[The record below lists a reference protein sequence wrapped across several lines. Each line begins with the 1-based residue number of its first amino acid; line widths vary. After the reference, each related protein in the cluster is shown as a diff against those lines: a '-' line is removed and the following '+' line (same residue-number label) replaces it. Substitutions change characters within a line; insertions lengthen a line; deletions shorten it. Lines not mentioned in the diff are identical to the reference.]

1 MGQVATR
8 TRCWTFDPV
17 VLGRSEC
24 DAWVAYYRREWV
36 PFLRCAVALV
46 RSGYGMGRWR
56 SLGGAWYVLRA
67 NQAWAP
73 FPDNDPAAA
82 VEFMRRF
89 YALVARSGHPHL
101 DPGHAAELEVTW
113 WRVHREHQH
122 DLGVTARELVDR
134 LNAVY
139 AYVYDA
145 APGLTEKAA
154 RLRVEAMDLSDEW

>member
-1 MGQVATR
+1 MGQTATR
-8 TRCWTFDPV
+8 RRGWTFDPV
-17 VLGRSEC
+17 VLGRREC

-36 PFLRCAVALV
+36 PFLRCAVSLV

-56 SLGGAWYVLRA
+56 SLVGAWYVLRA

-82 VEFMRRF
+82 VGFMQRF

-101 DPGHAAELEVTW
+101 DPARAANLEVTW

-122 DLGVTARELVDR
+122 DSGVTTREI
-134 LNAVY
+134 
-139 AYVYDA
+139 
-145 APGLTEKAA
+145 
-154 RLRVEAMDLSDEW
+154 VEA